1 MVEKKCGKG
10 PVWVFRTPQEKWHQ
24 DCIEPRGDLKKDI
37 KVMFWGCFGGM
48 GLMGLTDL
56 PGDPESKRGGV
67 TGRILLENTL
77 KKILPQILDDHPEFV
92 FMQDGAGIHKKKRWL
107 HGWKR
112 KVIK

>member
-1 MVEKKCGKG
+1 
-10 PVWVFRTPQEKWHQ
+10 
-24 DCIEPRGDLKKDI
+24 
-37 KVMFWGCFGGM
+37 
-48 GLMGLTDL
+48 MGLTDL

-67 TGRILLENTL
+67 TGRILLENAL
-77 KKILPQILDDHPEFV
+77 KKILPQILDDYPEFV